1 MALKVLSKSSIPSIF
16 RKHCPSINH
25 LPYLAAA
32 QVFPMRVNS
41 HVVNNL
47 IDWSKVPH
55 DPIFRMTFPHP
66 DMLQDGDRE
75 KICSML
81 LQHASRLEIRRVAEH
96 IRKRLNPHPAG
107 QQQENIPRFRGKP
120 VFGMQHKYRET
131 VLFFPLEGQYC
142 HAYCSYCFRWAQF
155 TSVGSPQTFQSNS
168 RTTLPEYIRAHPSV
182 TDVLFTGGDPLI
194 MSTKLLQTYILPLLP
209 QNHGPRNLKTIR
221 IGTKALTWWP
231 RRFLDD
237 GDGEND
243 AKQLL
248 RLLEDI
254 VASGIHVSIQAH
266 VSHAREL
273 LDPDTQAAIRALRST
288 GAVIRCQAPLMRH
301 VNDSASA
308 WADMWRLQTSLGTI
322 PYYMFVERD
331 TGAADY
337 FAVPLT
343 SAFEI
348 YSTASSMV
356 SGLSRTA
363 RGPSM
368 STSPGKICVR
378 GIETISQ
385 QKVFVL
391 QFVQSRN
398 PQWCHR
404 TFFAEYDSSAVW
416 FDQLKPAFG
425 EEGFFFESEYE
436 EIRARAAQESSGQI
450 FQG

>member
-1 MALKVLSKSSIPSIF
+1 MSSA
-16 RKHCPSINH
+16 IN
-25 LPYLAAA
+25 
-32 QVFPMRVNS
+32 V
-41 HVVNNL
+41 
-47 IDWSKVPH
+47 
-55 DPIFRMTFPHP
+55 
-66 DMLQDGDRE
+66 
-75 KICSML
+75 
-81 LQHASRLEIRRVAEH
+81 
-96 IRKRLNPHPAG
+96 
-107 QQQENIPRFRGKP
+107 RFGY
-120 VFGMQHKYRET
+120 FS
-131 VLFFPLEGQYC
+131 F
-142 HAYCSYCFRWAQF
+142 
-155 TSVGSPQTFQSNS
+155 
-168 RTTLPEYIRAHPSV
+168 
-182 TDVLFTGGDPLI
+182 
-194 MSTKLLQTYILPLLP
+194 
-209 QNHGPRNLKTIR
+209 
-221 IGTKALTWWP
+221 
-231 RRFLDD
+231 
-237 GDGEND
+237 
-243 AKQLL
+243 
-248 RLLEDI
+248 LLETD
-254 VASGIHVSIQAH
+254 
-266 VSHAREL
+266 EL
-273 LDPDTQAAIRALRST
+273 TQKNKLNR
-288 GAVIRCQAPLMRH
+288 RH

-337 FAVPLT
+337 FAVPLS

-368 STSPGKICVR
+368 STSPGKICVL

-425 EEGFFFESEYE
+425 EARFFFEGEYE

-450 FQG
+450 FQGYV

>member
-1 MALKVLSKSSIPSIF
+1 
-16 RKHCPSINH
+16 
-25 LPYLAAA
+25 
-32 QVFPMRVNS
+32 
-41 HVVNNL
+41 
-47 IDWSKVPH
+47 
-55 DPIFRMTFPHP
+55 
-66 DMLQDGDRE
+66 
-75 KICSML
+75 
-81 LQHASRLEIRRVAEH
+81 
-96 IRKRLNPHPAG
+96 
-107 QQQENIPRFRGKP
+107 
-120 VFGMQHKYRET
+120 
-131 VLFFPLEGQYC
+131 
-142 HAYCSYCFRWAQF
+142 
-155 TSVGSPQTFQSNS
+155 
-168 RTTLPEYIRAHPSV
+168 
-182 TDVLFTGGDPLI
+182 

-231 RRFLDD
+231 RRFLDE

-254 VASGIHVSIQAH
+254 VASGDTCLYS
-266 VSHAREL
+266 SPCLSRARTPGSGYSSCHSRLALYGRCHSMSSAINVRFGYCSFLLETDEL
-273 LDPDTQAAIRALRST
+273 TQKNKLHR
-288 GAVIRCQAPLMRH
+288 RH

-337 FAVPLT
+337 FAVPLS

-425 EEGFFFESEYE
+425 EARFFFESEYE

-450 FQG
+450 FQGYV